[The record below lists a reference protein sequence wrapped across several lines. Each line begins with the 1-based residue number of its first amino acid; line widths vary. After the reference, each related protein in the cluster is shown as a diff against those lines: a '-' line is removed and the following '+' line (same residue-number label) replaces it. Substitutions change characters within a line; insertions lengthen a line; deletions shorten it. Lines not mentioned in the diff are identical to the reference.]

1 MGLLDKALEQSKINS
16 LDSSQVSDIGEAC
29 TELDNVRK
37 AKADKATEI
46 KKLEEREFQLE
57 NEIIPSMI
65 EEAGVKSLTLTDGSK
80 VSIKDQ
86 LRANITMENEDYC
99 FTRLKEMGLDD
110 VIKNEVKLTF
120 GRGQDS
126 DASNLITELQDRGLY
141 PSNKKGVAWNT
152 LSKLVE
158 EQIAKGSMTS
168 VDQEKFGVYTFKKV
182 KIERK
187 K

>member
-1 MGLLDKALEQSKINS
+1 MGLLDKAIEQSKISS
-16 LDSSQVSDIGEAC
+16 LDSSDVKDLGEAC
-29 TELDNVRK
+29 NELENIRQ
-37 AKADKATEI
+37 AKADKAAEI
-46 KKLEEREFQLE
+46 KQLEEREAQLE
-57 NEIIPSMI
+57 NEVIPSMI
-65 EEAGVKSLTLTDGSK
+65 ESAGVKSLTLTDGSK
-80 VSIKDQ
+80 VSVKDQ

-99 FTRLKEMGLDD
+99 FNRLKELGLDD
-110 VIKNEVKLTF
+110 VIKNNVVLTF

-126 DASNLITELQDRGLY
+126 DATNLMNELQDRGLY
-141 PSNKKGVAWNT
+141 PSNKKAVAWNT

-168 VDQEKFGVYTFKKV
+168 VDQEKFGVHTFKKV

>member
-1 MGLLDKALEQSKINS
+1 MGLLDKAYEQSKLNT
-16 LDSSQVSDIGEAC
+16 LDSSEVKDVGEAC
-29 TELDNVRK
+29 NELDDVRQAIANK
-37 AKADKATEI
+37 EAEI
-46 KKLEEREFQLE
+46 KQLKDREYQLE
-57 NEIIPSMI
+57 NEVIPSFF
-65 EEAGVKSLTLTDGSK
+65 ETAGVSSISLMDGSK

-86 LRANITMENEDYC
+86 TRANITQENEDFC
-99 FTRLKEMGLDD
+99 FDWLKQSGLDD

-126 DASNLITELQDRGLY
+126 DALNIMGELQDRGLY

-158 EQIAKGSMTS
+158 EQISKGSMTS